1 VALSPTEHVH
11 PLHAAVNIRWLK
23 RNSNKTSP
31 IPTFTIPPFCVH
43 CKFTAKVNFEAST
56 YEPCLPSNNNFINLN
71 ATTSSVN
78 NNIKSV
84 KMAKTGIFHHV
95 GTFLLFVAA
104 ILLLI
109 TTISAPVIGD
119 IAILKVMLTNKS
131 DLRNSSVTFGTFGHC
146 ILDVAPPQ

>member
-1 VALSPTEHVH
+1 
-11 PLHAAVNIRWLK
+11 
-23 RNSNKTSP
+23 
-31 IPTFTIPPFCVH
+31 
-43 CKFTAKVNFEAST
+43 
-56 YEPCLPSNNNFINLN
+56 
-71 ATTSSVN
+71 
-78 NNIKSV
+78 
-84 KMAKTGIFHHV
+84 MAKTGIFHHI

-146 ILDVAPPQ
+146 VLDVAPPQ